1 MSISNVIKS
10 KIEYFKYNPMSLLN
24 DSVGL
29 VIRSTFKLTEV
40 DLMEVVKQEII
51 GDHYYPSWS
60 QLFEKY
66 SCNKLKGELKTI
78 FDNLFT
84 ETDITLEDLKMLQ
97 EIEVVSISVNK
108 NYEEICLQK
117 FKHFLQTSNVHQFN

>member
-1 MSISNVIKS
+1 MSISNIIKS
-10 KIEYFKYNPMSLLN
+10 KIEYFKYNPVSLVN

-29 VIRSTFKLTEV
+29 VIRSTFTLTES
-40 DLMEVVKQEII
+40 DLRKILKEEIV

-66 SCNKLKGELKTI
+66 SKNKLKGELKI
-78 FDNLFT
+78 ILDNLFA
-84 ETDITLEDLKMLQ
+84 ETDVTLEDLRSLQ

-108 NYEEICLQK
+108 NYEEICLEK
-117 FKHFLQTSNVHQFN
+117 FKQFLQTSNVHQFN